1 MFDSREISGSMIG
14 SDPAFIVA
22 KDHVHDP
29 VRAVFDRPMTAYD
42 GPEEVRQHDQRGDEN
57 PDSITPF
64 LSRVLSTIAMAFRP
78 GLRWRFRSQSIW

>member
-29 VRAVFDRPMTAYD
+29 VQAV
-42 GPEEVRQHDQRGDEN
+42 
-57 PDSITPF
+57 SI
-64 LSRVLSTIAMAFRP
+64 A
-78 GLRWRFRSQSIW
+78 Q